1 MAIGNVRYTDVV
13 MLIRIRATSLAPSSG
28 FNAVSAIPET
38 TFVMLWSILPDWP
51 QTLPCGAVMYVENV

>member
-28 FNAVSAIPET
+28 FKAVSAIPET
-38 TFVMLWSILPDWP
+38 TFVILWSTVSGWL